1 VTGHGLLAGRVC
13 AVTGGA
19 RGIGRA
25 VCERFAEEGAAVA
38 VCDILD
44 DDGAAVCDG
53 LRETGARAEYV
64 RMDVTDAASV
74 EAGADAIAGALG
86 PPDVLVANAGILIQ
100 QHVLD
105 MSQTAWHRTLDVNL
119 TGVFHCAREFGR
131 RMVDGARGG
140 RILIASSMA
149 GIVGGEFYGAYAAS
163 KFAVIGLAQ
172 SMAVELAPAG
182 VLVNCV
188 CPGAIQT
195 DMIEQVIHEQAT
207 ATGRTADDLR
217 RENLAPIALGRFGE
231 PAEVADIYVWLAS
244 DLARYVTGQ
253 RVVVDGG
260 MLIT

>member
-1 VTGHGLLAGRVC
+1 VTGHGLLTGRIC

-19 RGIGRA
+19 RGIGKA

-44 DDGAAVCDG
+44 DEGATVRDA
-53 LRETGARAEYV
+53 LRAAGARAEYV
-64 RMDVTDAASV
+64 HIDVADADSV
-74 EAGADAIAGALG
+74 EAGAAAVAETLG

-100 QHVLD
+100 DRVLD
-105 MSQTAWHRTLDVNL
+105 MAETAWQRTLDVNL
-119 TGVFHCAREFGR
+119 TGVFYCARTFGR
-131 RMVDGARGG
+131 RMVEAGRGG
-140 RILIASSMA
+140 RIVIASSMA
-149 GIVGGEFYGAYAAS
+149 GIVGGAFYGAYAAS

-172 SMAVELAPAG
+172 SMAVELAPDG

-195 DMIEQVIHEQAT
+195 EMIEQVIHEQAA
-207 ATGRTADDLR
+207 ATGRSPDSLR
-217 RENLAPIALGRFGE
+217 SENLLPIALGRFGD
-231 PAEVADIYVWLAS
+231 PTEVADIYVWLAS